1 MSNKIKLYSESLTAS
16 DPSGGF
22 LDLDGKTIVPL
33 NFSIAD
39 IRDVSKRKGTFSK
52 SITLPGTKNNN
63 ILLNNYF
70 DVNIEA
76 GTFDLNRLQKCTV
89 IQDDVIVLDNAVM
102 QLVSVNKVQENGNYE
117 SDVTY
122 TIVIKDTTADFFSNI
137 NNKTL
142 DQLDFNWMS
151 HIFNASNVVASFDN
165 TVEDG
170 YKYVMPYN
178 SAVGD
183 NDAQFSLPEFTP
195 AIYAKQYWDQIFASS
210 GFTYNW
216 PGLTGASIQFDKLLI
231 PYNGDTPSP
240 DRTQSE
246 FYGFF
251 ANGSP
256 VTTQTNNYS
265 NLGSPPYPAYNF
277 VIKSSNSNIF
287 GANNEITDPNNVY
300 TPATATYT
308 MPNIPGVANRVV
320 FNYTV
325 SYSIRVRNTN
335 AATRY
340 LVGKMGNDNI
350 YPPSQYPLRCSPT
363 ITMARPTSGP
373 FQTPT
378 VPVNRDLS
386 LDNEG
391 TAISLPHLYAIPGNT
406 TVNLVSRDCSG
417 TFVLEGVTPG
427 AVYNFSNILNFSVPG
442 VPPLGGGGVN
452 NAQTGGAAPL
462 YHWSSSNTNLNA
474 YVKDVF
480 FDFVVDKVSLS
491 SVMQLEGE
499 VGYNVPIYMNK
510 FIPQNIK
517 QNEFVKSILQMYNL
531 YVEVDKEIA
540 TKLNIYQ
547 RDSYYD
553 SGKEE
558 DWTKKLNKNKPQD
571 LKFLPEI
578 TNKKLL
584 LTYKEDTDWANANY
598 KSNTNEIYG
607 QAEFVFDNEYVK
619 DTTKIELIFS
629 PTPTANTS
637 FGAVCPIW
645 NGQAPKT
652 NIRIL
657 YDGGQ
662 KPCGPYAIWN
672 YGIDAGA
679 TGFTG
684 ATASAPAVLN
694 NLQVYPHINHW
705 DKTTNPT
712 FDLQFLP
719 SDYYYRSDDWGVNT
733 NNNLF
738 NLHWRRT
745 ANQLNTGKLLSAYF
759 DLNPTDIQRM
769 RLNDKIRIDN
779 SWWNINKIQD
789 YDANS
794 TSPTKVELISVDDLL
809 SPPFVSAD
817 SVGVSRTSNLWPDQR
832 TLNYE
837 QSRIRNT
844 IYSEGDVRVN
854 GVNNIVSESV
864 ISADIVGD
872 NNNIS
877 SDSIIRGNSN
887 SVNESTFVIGDSNT
901 VPSGA
906 TNVMIVG
913 SGISASATGGI
924 LYANNIEIPNGGT
937 INGIPVSSVISGDS
951 FWAAGTTAQAIIQK
965 DTLATATGLRAIA
978 MGQGIG
984 INGSVASGPDS
995 VASAGGNAS
1004 GLRSFA
1010 HGIAA
1015 AAIGQDSVAFTSGS
1029 AGGLNSFSHAGSASA
1044 SLSSS
1049 FSGGAADGGYSHA
1062 VGDGALAQTYSET
1075 VVGIN
1080 SSSITGNI
1088 GAYSASDPAFRVGN
1102 GTSSAARSDAFR
1114 VYKNGA
1120 SYFKPISLAS
1130 VTSPVIGMVALDSSD
1145 NTLKVY
1151 NGSAWVSVSGIS
1163 YPTTT
1168 TGTSIDWVSEKIYNT
1183 AASPGTGNFTSSTT
1197 GANLGVVQ
1205 KIYHNDGTTPTFPA
1219 SWVLLSGIYVTG
1231 SINIIY
1237 AEYSSA
1243 TRIEYWII
1251 N

>member
-1 MSNKIKLYSESLTAS
+1 V
-16 DPSGGF
+16 F
-22 LDLDGKTIVPL
+22 LEFDGKTIVPL
-33 NFSIAD
+33 NFSVAD
-39 IRDVSKRKGTFSK
+39 IRDITKRKGSFSK
-52 SITLPGTKNNN
+52 SITIPGTKNNN
-63 ILLNNYF
+63 RVLNNYF
-70 DVNIEA
+70 DVNVEA
-76 GTFDLNRLQKCTV
+76 GTFDINKLQRCTV
-89 IQDDVIVLDNAVM
+89 IQDDIPVLDNALM
-102 QLVSVNKVQENGNYE
+102 QLVSVNKVQTNNSYE

-122 TIVIKDTTADFFSNI
+122 TLLIKDTTSDFFSNI

-151 HIFNASNVVASFDN
+151 HIYNASNVVASFDN
-165 TVEDG
+165 TVVDG

-178 SAVGD
+178 AAVGD
-183 NDAQFSLPEFTP
+183 NDAQYSLPEFTP
-195 AIYAKQYWDQIFASS
+195 AIYAKQYWDQIFAGS
-210 GFTYNW
+210 GFTYDW
-216 PGLTGASIQFDKLLI
+216 PGLTGPAIQFDKLLI

-240 DRTQSE
+240 DRTQSQ
-246 FYGFF
+246 FYGFS
-251 ANGSP
+251 ADGTP
-256 VTTQTNNYS
+256 LTTQTS
-265 NLGSPPYPAYNF
+265 VFLNLGSAPYPAYNF
-277 VIKSSNSNIF
+277 KIYRTPINTF
-287 GANNEITDPNNVY
+287 GANNEISDTNNVY
-300 TPATATYT
+300 TPGTATYT

-320 FNYTV
+320 FNYSV
-325 SYSIRVRNTN
+325 SYSVTIRNTS

-340 LVGKMGNDNI
+340 LVGKMGNGNT

-363 ITMARPTSGP
+363 ITMVKP
-373 FQTPT
+373 QTINGIINNSIYT
-378 VPVNRDLS
+378 DRDLS
-386 LDNEG
+386 LDNGG
-391 TAISLPHLYAIPGNT
+391 TALSLPHLYAIPGNT
-406 TVNLVSRDCSG
+406 TINLIARECNGS
-417 TFVLEGVTPG
+417 FILEGVVPG
-427 AVYNFSNILNFSVPG
+427 STYFFSNKLEFTVPG
-442 VPPLGGGGVN
+442 VPPAAGGN
-452 NAQTGGAAPL
+452 NSQTGFASPL

-480 FDFVVDKVSLS
+480 FDFKVDKVSLS

-499 VGYNVPIYMNK
+499 VGFNVPIYMNK

-531 YVEVDKEIA
+531 YVEVDKEIP

-558 DWTKKLNKNKPQD
+558 DWTDKLVKNKPQD

-584 LTYKEDTDWANANY
+584 LTYKEDKDWANTNY
-598 KSNTNEIYG
+598 KSNTNEVYG
-607 QAEFVFDNEYVK
+607 QAEYVFDNEYVK
-619 DTTKIELIFS
+619 DTTKVELIFS

-705 DKTTNPT
+705 DKTSNPT

-759 DLNPTDIQRM
+759 DLNSTDIQKM

-794 TSPTKVELISVDDLL
+794 KAPTKVELISVDDLL
-809 SPPFVSAD
+809 SPPFVSTD

-844 IYSEGDVRVN
+844 IYSEGDVSVN

-877 SDSIIRGNSN
+877 SDSIIRGSFNSAI
-887 SVNESTFVIGDSNT
+887 ESTFIIGDSNT
-901 VPSGA
+901 VPEGA

-913 SGISASATGGI
+913 NGITASATGGV
-924 LYANNIEIPNGGT
+924 LYADNLEITNNGT
-937 INGIPVSSVISGDS
+937 INGIPVSSVISGDL
-951 FWAAGTTAQAIIQK
+951 FWSAGTAAQSIKQK
-965 DTLATATGLRAIA
+965 DTLASATGIRSFSV
-978 MGQGIG
+978 GQGIG
-984 INGSVASGPDS
+984 INGSIASGQDS
-995 VASAGGNAS
+995 VAFAGGNAS

-1029 AGGLNSFSHAGSASA
+1029 ATGLNSFSHAGSASG

-1049 FSGGAADGGYSHA
+1049 FSGGSADGGQSHA

-1080 SSSITGNI
+1080 SSSITGNS

-1102 GTSSAARSDAFR
+1102 GTSNVTRSDAFR

-1120 SYFKPISLAS
+1120 AYLKPITTAS
-1130 VTSPVIGMVALDSSD
+1130 VTSPVTGMIILDSSD
-1145 NTLKVY
+1145 NRLKVY
-1151 NGSAWVSVSGIS
+1151 NGSAWIS
-1163 YPTTT
+1163 SSATQYPTTT

-1183 AASPGTGNFTSSTT
+1183 AASPATGNFTSTNT
-1197 GANLGVVQ
+1197 GANLGVIQ
-1205 KIYHNDGTTPTFPA
+1205 KIYHNSGTAPTYPA
-1219 SWVLLSGIYVTG
+1219 NWVLVGGAYVI
-1231 SINIIY
+1231 SSLNIIY
-1237 AEYSSA
+1237 AEYSSS
-1243 TRIEYWII
+1243 TRVEYWII